1 VARRG
6 TSPILIGN
14 GQGFWGDS
22 VLGPVQLVE
31 QGPLHYLTLD
41 YLAEVTM
48 SIMQKQRSRDA
59 SAGYARD
66 FLGVVERVLPTCKER
81 GIRII
86 ANAAGVNAAACADA
100 LAAVVRKL
108 GLPDVRIGVVEGDD
122 ILDRLD
128 GFIAN
133 GEPLA
138 NIDTGAPLSTVLD
151 KVLSANVYLG
161 AEGIAECLD
170 NGADIVVT
178 GRCTDPSLALA
189 PMVYEFGWSMSDYD
203 QLAAGTV
210 AGHIIECGAQ
220 CTGGNFTHWRE
231 VGDLTTI
238 GYPVVEANADGSFVV
253 TKHPGTGG
261 AVTTDTVTA
270 QLLYELG
277 DPNRYLTPDCIADF
291 TTIELEQDGP
301 DRVRVS
307 GIKGAAPTDTLKV
320 SIATEG
326 GFKAQGEL
334 TVGGPDAIE
343 KANFTAELL
352 FQRLELDGVTFEP
365 DERHVELVG
374 NNVLYKGMTG
384 DPTDPSEVVM
394 RVGVRGEN
402 KRKLDRWGMELAS
415 LLTSGPPGLTG
426 FAGGRPKATE
436 IVAYWPALI
445 SRDAV
450 SWSTSVETVA

>member
-1 VARRG
+1 MARRG
-6 TSPILIGN
+6 AEPVLIGN

-66 FLGVVERVLPTCKER
+66 FLGVVERILATCKER
-81 GIRII
+81 GIKVI
-86 ANAAGVNAAACADA
+86 ASAAGVNGAACAEA

-108 GLPDVRIGVVEGDD
+108 EIPDVRIGFVEGDD
-122 ILDRLD
+122 ILHRLD
-128 GFIAN
+128 DLIAS

-138 NIDTGAPLSTVLD
+138 SIDTGEPLSTVLD

-170 NGADIVVT
+170 NGADIIVT
-178 GRCTDPSLALA
+178 GRVTDPSLTLA
-189 PMVYEFGWSMSDYD
+189 PMIYEFGWSMSDYD
-203 QLAAGTV
+203 KLAAGTV
-210 AGHIIECGAQ
+210 AGHIIECGTQ

-231 VGDLTTI
+231 VGDFTTM
-238 GYPVVEANADGSFVV
+238 GYPIVEASADGTFVV

-261 AVTTDTVTA
+261 AVTIDTVTA

-277 DPNRYLTPDCIADF
+277 DPNRYLTPDVVADF
-291 TTIELEQDGP
+291 TTIELSDDGP

-307 GIKGAAPTDTLKV
+307 GIKGSAPTPTLKV
-320 SIATEG
+320 SIAMEG
-326 GFKAQGEL
+326 GYKAQGEL

-352 FQRLELDGVTFEP
+352 FKRLELDGVTFEP
-365 DERHVELVG
+365 HERHIELVG
-374 NNVLYKGMTG
+374 NNVLYKGMTP
-384 DPTDPSEVVM
+384 DPNEPSEVVM
-394 RVGVRGEN
+394 KVGVRSDN

-415 LLTSGPPGLTG
+415 LLTSGPPALTG

-450 SWSTSVETVA
+450 QWSTKVETVQ